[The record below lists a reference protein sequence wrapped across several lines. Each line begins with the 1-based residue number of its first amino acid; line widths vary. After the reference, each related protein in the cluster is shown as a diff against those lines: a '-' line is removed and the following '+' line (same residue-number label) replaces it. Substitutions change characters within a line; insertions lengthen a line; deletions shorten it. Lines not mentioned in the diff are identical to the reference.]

1 MDASIGKNKDCDAV
15 MRVAYLIN
23 IYPAVSHSF
32 IRREILALERQGFE
46 VVRISLRGW
55 DDELADEGDK
65 IERAHTRYVLRDGIP
80 ALLAAVVRALI
91 SRPVRFLR
99 ALELTWRMSRRAD
112 RPLPVHLAY
121 LAEACRIEPWLR
133 REGIEHLHAHF
144 GTNSAE
150 VAMLVRVL
158 GGPQWSFTAHGTET
172 FDNWQFL
179 GLAEKIRRSAF
190 VVAVSSYGRS
200 QLYRSVGHQSWPKVQ
215 LVHCG
220 LEPAFYGEPAIPIST
235 ARRLICVGRLSGEKA
250 QLLLIE
256 ATRQLA
262 VEGIDFELVLAGDG
276 PMRSE
281 LEALIMRYKLQAR
294 IRITGWLS
302 SEQVRAEMVDARALV
317 LPSFAEGLPVVLM
330 EAMAL
335 GRPVIATFVGGIPE
349 LVQSGENGWLVP
361 AGDVEALARA
371 IHDCLNAV
379 PQVLKRMSDLARK
392 QALLRHNIDVEA
404 SRLGTLFKE
413 ALPELGAAVVK

>member
-1 MDASIGKNKDCDAV
+1 

-23 IYPAVSHSF
+23 RYPAVSHSF

-55 DDELADEGDK
+55 DDDLADEGDK
-65 IERAHTRYVLRDGIP
+65 IERARTRYVLRDGMP
-80 ALLAAVVRALI
+80 ALLAAVARALI
-91 SRPVRFLR
+91 SRPVKFAR
-99 ALELTWRMSRRAD
+99 ALGLAWRMSRRAD

-133 REGIEHLHAHF
+133 RDGIEHLHAHF
-144 GTNSAE
+144 GTNPAE
-150 VAMLVRVL
+150 VAMLVEVL

-190 VVAVSSYGRS
+190 VAAVSSYGRS
-200 QLYRSVGHQSWPKVQ
+200 QLYRSVGHESWRKVQ

-220 LEPAFYGEPAIPIST
+220 LEPAFYGGRTSPIPI

-262 VEGIDFELVLAGDG
+262 VEGIDFQLVLAGDG

-281 LEALIMRYKLQAR
+281 LEALILRHGLQAR

-302 SEQVRAEMVDARALV
+302 SDQVRAEIVAARALV
-317 LPSFAEGLPVVLM
+317 LPSFAEGLPVVIM

-349 LVQSGENGWLVP
+349 LVQLGENGWLVP
-361 AGDVEALARA
+361 AGDVIALATA
-371 IHDCLNAV
+371 IQKCLDA
-379 PQVLKRMSDLARK
+379 PPKVLEQMGELARERVLA
-392 QALLRHNIDVEA
+392 QHNVDVEA
-404 SRLGTLFKE
+404 SRLGALFKK
-413 ALPELGAAVVK
+413 ALHDDNSQPG